1 MSTQP
6 YKSELVIFGEM
17 LTEFGLLQAA
27 IENREATWDADA
39 DFGAKFQRARMA
51 SIQISTRLDAMVRP
65 GFYGSEMEELILSFN
80 TAIAGLSSAPSN
92 LAIDGT
98 IFNLETSYAKVE
110 EVRKRLDDD
119 AARRAKSPDAATD
132 SKESGSN
139 SYQQEVTR
147 LFGELRELIKDKSGL
162 NKQELKRV
170 LSDVQ
175 RLEHVLV
182 GKVVLDNAVETAGE
196 LDAVSKRIHLA
207 LPEDL
212 RVRFIEVL
220 REVAVVGSAG
230 FTLVER
236 IIAAFA

>member
-1 MSTQP
+1 
-6 YKSELVIFGEM
+6 
-17 LTEFGLLQAA
+17 
-27 IENREATWDADA
+27 
-39 DFGAKFQRARMA
+39 
-51 SIQISTRLDAMVRP
+51 
-65 GFYGSEMEELILSFN
+65 LILSFN